1 MKQPGVHRPPR
12 DHVRVIPGT
21 RDAAARLP
29 TEKEFD
35 DDKLMSLLESGGEMQ
50 GMRLVHLHLSLL
62 EKTELTDTTMIDRLL
77 QEVAA
82 SAAHTQM
89 FNMSNG
95 DMLMIYKGLKFSAVE
110 DMCKK
115 IEASLMAKTKMTGPN
130 PYKEN
135 SVYSVLELSMNF
147 VHVIRYA
154 ESVVKTD
161 SSGAAVAGADVKP
174 AIGPE
179 ELAKIDKSL
188 RMFDLSPFLFNQP
201 IINIKDDSDKNKE
214 YFELYISIKEL
225 QTRLSPDFDLSANR
239 WLFNH
244 FTSSLDHCLLRSL
257 NHGLEFMGNESIG
270 ININLATALSPAF
283 QKFDER
289 LPAAYRGKVV
299 LEINKA
305 DLFENLRLYREL
317 LDFVQKREYR
327 VCIDGLDEFWL
338 RQFDVE
344 ALGCDYAKVFWSNN
358 LVTLE
363 GDEERAFRDKVDA
376 SRDGHCK
383 IILARCTTV
392 AGLLY
397 ADKSGI
403 ELVQG
408 RAIDAVLRKGLRVN
422 EAIKTASMM
431 DD

>member
-62 EKTELTDTTMIDRLL
+62 EKTELTDTTMIERLL

-135 SVYSVLELSMNF
+135 SVYSILELAMNF

-154 ESVVKTD
+154 ESIVKTD

-201 IINIKDDSDKNKE
+201 IVNIKDDSDKNKE

-270 ININLATALSPAF
+270 ININLSTALSPAF
-283 QKFDER
+283 LKFDER

-358 LVTLE
+358 LVTME

>member
-62 EKTELTDTTMIDRLL
+62 EKTELTDTTMIERLL

-135 SVYSVLELSMNF
+135 SVYSILELAMNF

-154 ESVVKTD
+154 ESIVKTD

-201 IINIKDDSDKNKE
+201 IVNIKDDSDKNKE

-358 LVTLE
+358 LVTME